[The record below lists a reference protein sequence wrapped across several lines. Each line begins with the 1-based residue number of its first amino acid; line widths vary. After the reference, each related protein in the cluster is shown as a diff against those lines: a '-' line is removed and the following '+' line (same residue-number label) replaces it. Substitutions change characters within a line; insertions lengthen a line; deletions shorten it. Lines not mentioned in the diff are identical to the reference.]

1 MRSTSPAAV
10 GNPNSQFDVFD
21 ALDLA
26 AGIAGRQSRN
36 LAKAAE
42 AALDELEAKSIVAME
57 QEV

>member
-1 MRSTSPAAV
+1 VRSASPAAV
-10 GNPNSQFDVFD
+10 GNPYGQFDVFD

-36 LAKAAE
+36 LAKVAE
-42 AALDELEAKSIVAME
+42 AVLAELQAKSIVAME